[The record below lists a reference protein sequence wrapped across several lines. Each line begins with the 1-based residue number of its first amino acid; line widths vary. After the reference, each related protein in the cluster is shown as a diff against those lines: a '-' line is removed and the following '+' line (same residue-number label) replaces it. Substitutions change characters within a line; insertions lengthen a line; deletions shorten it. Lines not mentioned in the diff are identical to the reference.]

1 MWMIKLYTLLGV
13 LTTGEI
19 GSGDPLLVIR
29 NINKVYLVSLEDGP
43 LSLGEFDSVLT
54 IISLGLFYGDT

>member
-1 MWMIKLYTLLGV
+1 MIKLYTLLDV
-13 LTTGEI
+13 LITGEI
-19 GSGDPLLVIR
+19 GSGDPLLVTR
-29 NINKVYLVSLEDGP
+29 NIKKVYLVSLEDGP